1 MKSKYII
8 LALTTFTLL
17 FGCQCREPT
26 TLPGEI
32 LGMWK
37 TSAPKY
43 EGCFFEITKDSIIF
57 ANRDLLEAFDVNVIS
72 KIEKTQKEKQ
82 ILYTI
87 YYKKGKGEEY
97 KFPFYYDPSEGGAIR
112 FKNQKGIEWMK
123 ADVPSIEK
131 LLIDYD

>member
-8 LALTTFTLL
+8 LALTTFALL
-17 FGCQCREPT
+17 FGWQCREPAT
-26 TLPGEI
+26 VPDEL
-32 LGMWK
+32 LGVWE

-87 YYKKGKGEEY
+87 YYEKRKGEEY
-97 KFPFYYDPSEGGAIR
+97 KFPFYYDQLRGGAIR
-112 FKNQKGIEWMK
+112 FKNQEQIEWRK